1 MKTFIIQSEKL
12 FEGRLIATQPR
23 KDLKVLVYLNGVVV
37 GKYIKNRVTFAIHT
51 KKSHG
56 NLRGH
61 LAMKHGV
68 FEDNNVKCFCYLV
81 EAKTVCKNLILWRYL
96 KNVKDVF
103 MKPKFEASW

>member
-1 MKTFIIQSEKL
+1 MNNIITKMMKTFIIQSEKL

-56 NLRGH
+56 
-61 LAMKHGV
+61 
-68 FEDNNVKCFCYLV
+68 KC
-81 EAKTVCKNLILWRYL
+81 
-96 KNVKDVF
+96 
-103 MKPKFEASW
+103 

>member
-1 MKTFIIQSEKL
+1 MIVI
-12 FEGRLIATQPR
+12 
-23 KDLKVLVYLNGVVV
+23 LKYP
-37 GKYIKNRVTFAIHT
+37 IRT
-51 KKSHG
+51 

-81 EAKTVCKNLILWRYL
+81 EAKTVCKKLILWRYL
-96 KNVKDVF
+96 KNVKGVF

>member
-12 FEGRLIATQPR
+12 FEGRLIATQLR

-56 NLRGH
+56 KCLHNVMIVILKYPIRTNLRGH

-81 EAKTVCKNLILWRYL
+81 EAKTVCTNWFCED
-96 KNVKDVF
+96 N
-103 MKPKFEASW
+103 